1 MKGDIF
7 KSKEETKSMSEEG
20 KGLKKRGYRS
30 VGQSIMLMN
39 LIIVIIVSVLV
50 SAIAIFSLNRT
61 FRESMDVY
69 HSAKLEGYKQEIVSE
84 TQSAISMVQME
95 YDKYK
100 NGEMTEEQAKKR
112 AAEDIRYFRYRD
124 DQSGYFWIDDLDYN
138 LVMHPILTDQ
148 EGTNRK
154 DLEDKKGNMIIQ
166 MIRKSCTSSRKGG
179 FNEFY
184 FTKADGKTVA
194 PKLVYS
200 QLFEPWG
207 WMLSTGNYTDDM
219 SKEMASTEKSLK
231 AMNDQMVIGMIIL
244 MIACIV
250 VSAIVSFKVGKK
262 TVAPLQKIQKFADRM
277 AKGDLRQS
285 IEVASKNEFGDTG
298 RELNAAQHNMESMIS
313 KASASCASL
322 EKSIEEFS
330 NNFGSMTDA
339 ITNVSKA
346 VNDIAENNTEQAK
359 ATSDAANGIETL
371 SGSIDDSTANVK
383 SLDQNASD
391 MMDLSKQSA
400 DTLNALI
407 EKNETTM
414 KDIET
419 MSDQTQQT
427 SDSVAK
433 IADAANLISEIASQ
447 TNLLSLNASIEAARA
462 GEAGRGFAVVAEE
475 IGNLANQSD
484 ESAKTINSIVG
495 ELVDN
500 SAKQVEI
507 MKRMQSVSQEQVTA
521 FTETKD
527 IFVKL
532 RESLQSCG
540 DSARN
545 ISDSI
550 HTMSDERDRI
560 KGNIE
565 SLNDAATDNAASTEE
580 TSSMAAE
587 LDSEVNQSRELIADL
602 ESNLKELSDA
612 MSMFQV

>member
-1 MKGDIF
+1 
-7 KSKEETKSMSEEG
+7 MSEEG
-20 KGLKKRGYRS
+20 KGLKKKGYRS

-61 FRESMDVY
+61 FRESMNVY

-100 NGEMTEEQAKKR
+100 NGEMTEEEAKKR
-112 AAEDIRYFRYRD
+112 AAEDIRNFRYRD

-154 DLEDKKGNMIIQ
+154 DLKDQKGNMIIQ
-166 MIRKSCTSSRKGG
+166 MIRKSCTSSKKGG

-194 PKLVYS
+194 PKLAYS

-219 SKEMASTEKSLK
+219 SKEMASTEKSLQ
-231 AMNDQMVIGMIIL
+231 AMNNQMVIGMIIL

-322 EKSIEEFS
+322 KKSIEEFS

-532 RESLQSCG
+532 RQSLQSCG

-565 SLNDAATDNAASTEE
+565 SLNDAATDNAAST
-580 TSSMAAE
+580 
-587 LDSEVNQSRELIADL
+587 
-602 ESNLKELSDA
+602 
-612 MSMFQV
+612 

>member
-1 MKGDIF
+1 
-7 KSKEETKSMSEEG
+7 MSEEG
-20 KGLKKRGYRS
+20 KGLKKKGYRS

-194 PKLVYS
+194 PKLAYS

-219 SKEMASTEKSLK
+219 SKEMASTEKSLQ
-231 AMNDQMVIGMIIL
+231 AMNNQMAIGMIIL

-322 EKSIEEFS
+322 KKSIEEFS

-414 KDIET
+414 NDIET

-532 RESLQSCG
+532 RQSLQSCG

>member
-1 MKGDIF
+1 
-7 KSKEETKSMSEEG
+7 
-20 KGLKKRGYRS
+20 
-30 VGQSIMLMN
+30 
-39 LIIVIIVSVLV
+39 
-50 SAIAIFSLNRT
+50 
-61 FRESMDVY
+61 
-69 HSAKLEGYKQEIVSE
+69 
-84 TQSAISMVQME
+84 
-95 YDKYK
+95 
-100 NGEMTEEQAKKR
+100 
-112 AAEDIRYFRYRD
+112 
-124 DQSGYFWIDDLDYN
+124 
-138 LVMHPILTDQ
+138 
-148 EGTNRK
+148 
-154 DLEDKKGNMIIQ
+154 
-166 MIRKSCTSSRKGG
+166 
-179 FNEFY
+179 
-184 FTKADGKTVA
+184 
-194 PKLVYS
+194 
-200 QLFEPWG
+200 
-207 WMLSTGNYTDDM
+207 
-219 SKEMASTEKSLK
+219 
-231 AMNDQMVIGMIIL
+231 
-244 MIACIV
+244 
-250 VSAIVSFKVGKK
+250 
-262 TVAPLQKIQKFADRM
+262 
-277 AKGDLRQS
+277 
-285 IEVASKNEFGDTG
+285 
-298 RELNAAQHNMESMIS
+298 
-313 KASASCASL
+313 
-322 EKSIEEFS
+322 
-330 NNFGSMTDA
+330 
-339 ITNVSKA
+339 
-346 VNDIAENNTEQAK
+346 
-359 ATSDAANGIETL
+359 
-371 SGSIDDSTANVK
+371 
-383 SLDQNASD
+383 
-391 MMDLSKQSA
+391 MDLSKQSA

-414 KDIET
+414 NDIET

-507 MKRMQSVSQEQVTA
+507 MKRMQSVSQEQVAA

-532 RESLQSCG
+532 RQSLQSCG

-587 LDSEVNQSRELIADL
+587 LDSEVNQSRKLIADL

>member
-1 MKGDIF
+1 
-7 KSKEETKSMSEEG
+7 MSAEG
-20 KGLKKRGYRS
+20 KGLKKKGYRS

-194 PKLVYS
+194 PKLAYS

-532 RESLQSCG
+532 RQSLQSCG

-587 LDSEVNQSRELIADL
+587 LDSEVSQSRELIADL